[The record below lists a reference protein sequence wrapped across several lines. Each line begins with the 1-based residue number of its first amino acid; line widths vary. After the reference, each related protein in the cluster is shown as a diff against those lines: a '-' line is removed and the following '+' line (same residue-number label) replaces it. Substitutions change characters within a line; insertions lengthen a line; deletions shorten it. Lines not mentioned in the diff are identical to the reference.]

1 MEEEGTLHLEE
12 GILPLGEGIL
22 PLGQDKHLD
31 SQTVGEGKGVG
42 RVGGDQEG
50 GREQKV
56 KLHRDLVVLLA
67 VGMAGVVGHMGWKEH
82 LGQVG
87 MEGQTYLRGSGA
99 HI

>member
-1 MEEEGTLHLEE
+1 MEDTLHLEE

-22 PLGQDKHLD
+22 PLEQDKHLD

-56 KLHRDLVVLLA
+56 KLHRDLVVLLV